1 MARLRQDD
9 IVSARELISVNAV
22 RGVISIVAFDGRPIN
37 DGQPGPW
44 AQRLKILF

>member
-22 RGVISIVAFDGRPIN
+22 RGTIPIVEFDGRPIA

-44 AQRLKILF
+44 AQRLKSLF